1 MECEGLI
8 VRDVVE
14 VIYTKRRALPQPPVR
29 ARRNVKRPS
38 CIWTAPLRRH
48 FYPNQLQP
56 SVELAVDLFTHSQNL
71 IFNDYNGPQTPCPE
85 SGVCDP
91 SIVAY
96 TYSNDF
102 EPDGGQKYAR
112 FIFSYVNDH
121 DAVPVPDQD
130 VSHFHVEQIR
140 YRLPVWSWS

>member
-1 MECEGLI
+1 MI
-8 VRDVVE
+8 
-14 VIYTKRRALPQPPVR
+14 
-29 ARRNVKRPS
+29 
-38 CIWTAPLRRH
+38 
-48 FYPNQLQP
+48 
-56 SVELAVDLFTHSQNL
+56 
-71 IFNDYNGPQTPCPE
+71 
-85 SGVCDP
+85 P

-112 FIFSYVNDH
+112 FIFSFVNDH

-130 VSHFHVEQIR
+130 VSHFLVEQIR